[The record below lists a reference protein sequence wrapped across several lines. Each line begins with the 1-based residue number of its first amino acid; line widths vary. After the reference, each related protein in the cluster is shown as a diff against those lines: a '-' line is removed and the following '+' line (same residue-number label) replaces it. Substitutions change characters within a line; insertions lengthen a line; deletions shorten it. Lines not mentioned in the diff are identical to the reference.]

1 MSVLPRTTVRK
12 RSRLLAAALLPF
24 MLLIAACKMDM
35 TVEYKDD
42 GTAVSSVVFED
53 DEGKLNGQNLTC
65 ESLMSRMKQSFQGR
79 SSAGLN
85 LDKFRMEDLSNG
97 GNLKC
102 KLTQKQARQE
112 SGLTKTSS
120 GYVLKLAG
128 NPRFNSSSF
137 RGQIQATLKIVM
149 PGKITE
155 ASGNGKI
162 SGNTV
167 KYEGLDVIA
176 QGAQIKAEKDG
187 GSSEEPSANDEETT
201 AKNDDGAANK
211 PAASSKKDS
220 DGGFPMWA
228 WFAIGGG
235 AVVLLGV
242 IIFLATRKGKG
253 SGPGQAA
260 YAAPF
265 GQPQAPQQFG
275 GPQAPQQFGGP
286 QAPQQ
291 FGGPQA
297 PQQFGGP
304 QTPQGHSQYPPQQ
317 GGGYPQNPPQQG
329 GY

>member
-1 MSVLPRTTVRK
+1 MSVLPRTTMRK

-24 MLLIAACKMDM
+24 TLLIAACKMD
-35 TVEYKDD
+35 TTIEFKDD
-42 GTAVSSVVFED
+42 GTSVSSVVVED
-53 DEGKLNGQNLTC
+53 DEGKLTGKNVTC
-65 ESLMSRMKQSFQGR
+65 ASAMARIKQAMQGR
-79 SSAGLN
+79 SSAGIDLN
-85 LDKFRMEDLSNG
+85 KAKMEDLSNG

-102 KLTQKQARQE
+102 KLTQNQSNYE

-120 GYVLKLAG
+120 GYVLKVPGTPSL
-128 NPRFNSSSF
+128 NTSSLKNELKVTF
-137 RGQIQATLKIVM
+137 KIVM
-149 PGKITE
+149 PGKVTQ

-167 KYEGLDVIA
+167 NYEGFDILA
-176 QGAQIKAEKDG
+176 QGAEIKATKDG
-187 GSSEEPSANDEETT
+187 GSDEEPSDEETT
-201 AKNDDGAANK
+201 TAKNNEEATGKKADGTLDH
-211 PAASSKKDS
+211 PAASKKDS

-235 AVVLLGV
+235 AVVLLSV

-253 SGPGQAA
+253 SNSGQA

-275 GPQAPQQFGGP
+275 GPQAPQQFGGA

-304 QTPQGHSQYPPQQ
+304 QNQQGYSQYPPQQ
-317 GGGYPQNPPQQG
+317 GGY
-329 GY
+329 